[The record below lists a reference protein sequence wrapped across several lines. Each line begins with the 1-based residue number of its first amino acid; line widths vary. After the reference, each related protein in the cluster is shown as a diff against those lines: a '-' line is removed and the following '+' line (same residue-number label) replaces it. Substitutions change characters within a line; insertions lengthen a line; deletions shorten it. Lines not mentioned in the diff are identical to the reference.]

1 VIWYVT
7 KFRILDIPNFDY
19 KSYKNYTHRELV
31 KQLGA
36 KMGFSDPNPFSN
48 IELLGIERLFVVV
61 M

>member
-7 KFRILDIPNFDY
+7 KFRILDTPNFDY
-19 KSYKNYTHRELV
+19 KSYKNYTHGELV

-36 KMGFSDPNPFSN
+36 KIDFLDPKPFRN
-48 IELLGIERLFVVV
+48 TELLGIERLLVVV

>member
-7 KFRILDIPNFDY
+7 KFRILDTPNFDY
-19 KSYKNYTHRELV
+19 KLYKNYTPPLLV
-31 KQLGA
+31 RQMGA

>member
-7 KFRILDIPNFDY
+7 KFRILDTPNFDY

-36 KMGFSDPNPFSN
+36 KIDFLDPKPFRN
-48 IELLGIERLFVVV
+48 TELLGI
-61 M
+61 